1 MQQQRMAD
9 NQQMSLAGELSRQGS
24 LSPTME
30 ALRPGLAGSVMESPD
45 RQGEREQMMG
55 EIAMSMMP
63 GAGITA
69 YHGSPHNFSKFDMS
83 KIGTGEGAQAY
94 GHGLYF
100 AENPA
105 VANEYAKNYKTRPD
119 VEGMARSN
127 GLGEISRDSASQIRR
142 LANSGLDGMEAAKK
156 TQWASIELRDKP
168 KEVIAKI
175 IDEYKAAMETS
186 LYKVD
191 IPDDQIAKMLDW
203 DKPLSEQTESIKNLF
218 PERFTEINRKTEQ
231 YLSSLSPQ
239 GRKVAESMMKDNSAN
254 LVNGKHDK
262 NWNLLGTSDPNID
275 HNAIHDIGRLVDDL
289 PSGGNLYHSIAADE
303 AMPPFNSSKFSSGA
317 VPASEYLRSKG
328 IPGIKYL
335 DQGSRGS
342 GKGTSNFV
350 LFSDE
355 IAKILERNGQPIGDL
370 AGTLRK

>member
-1 MQQQRMAD
+1 
-9 NQQMSLAGELSRQGS
+9 
-24 LSPTME
+24 
-30 ALRPGLAGSVMESPD
+30 
-45 RQGEREQMMG
+45 MG
-55 EIAMSMMP
+55 EIAMNLMP

-69 YHGSPHNFSKFDMS
+69 FHGSPHKFTKFDMS

-100 AENPA
+100 AENPK
-105 VANEYAKNYKTRPD
+105 VATDYQKALSQGETTIAGKTYADDGTGYTLEGVLNSNKGDVGKAQKRANSMMEYYQKNIDKYAGQTDPH
-119 VEGMARSN
+119 A
-127 GLGEISRDSASQIRR
+127 LGVIDSAGRSRAEWEALNNQLSD
-142 LANSGLDGMEAAKK
+142 LAG
-156 TQWASIELRDKP
+156 KP
-168 KEVIAKI
+168 MDFQKGN
-175 IDEYKAAMETS
+175 

-203 DKPLSEQTESIKNLF
+203 NKPLSEQTESIKNLF

-370 AGTLRK
+370 AGTLSK